1 MKTLKKRI
9 EQLLNGKFK
18 YEQPELLFSQDK
30 IEVTLKAGDTFRE
43 NLYLGA
49 EDDSRLSGYITS
61 SSRRIVPGTERFS
74 GTTVCVPYGIDAV
87 GLKPGDS
94 FDGWLCFYHECGG
107 VQAVGSRRNR
117 KGRDSTAA
125 GEVKT
130 LEEFTA
136 IAQNDF
142 REGYRLFTDKAFER
156 SWKTR
161 MEKSALSMR
170 E

>member
-1 MKTLKKRI
+1 MKKRI

-94 FDGWLCFYHECGG
+94 FDGWLCFTTN
-107 VQAVGSRRNR
+107 VGEY
-117 KGRDSTAA
+117 K
-125 GEVKT
+125 
-130 LEEFTA
+130 
-136 IAQNDF
+136 
-142 REGYRLFTDKAFER
+142 
-156 SWKTR
+156 
-161 MEKSALSMR
+161 LSVHV
-170 E
+170 